1 MRKILCGI
9 LTIIICSFGVISLAE
24 DYDMQKEQENIKDK
38 IDQSTNELENVKSEL
53 SENMQK
59 IQSLDESML
68 TSQNEI
74 DKLNSKIDEI
84 QKNVDSVQEVLD
96 VEEKKFNSQENT
108 LKERL
113 VAIYEAGETQYIDI
127 ILTSKNIS
135 EFLSNCYL
143 ASQIASNDM
152 SLLKEMGDKKNEINI
167 KKEELNEVLK
177 EIGEVK
183 QEQTKKSKILEN
195 SKRIKENYVAQLS
208 QEEKE
213 IQTKIDE
220 YNQRF
225 HEINSQILELA
236 QQGLDTKYI
245 GGVLAWPVP
254 GYTRIT
260 SKYGMRT
267 HPITG
272 VYKLHTGVDVG
283 APMGASFIAANDGL
297 VVKAGFNSA
306 YGNMV
311 IIDHGGGISTLY
323 AHGSEIKVQEGEYV
337 KRNQEILKVGSTGY
351 STGAHAHF
359 EVRIN
364 GVVTDPMPY
373 ITNGLIPGTE
383 TTEQTN
389 EQK

>member
-74 DKLNSKIDEI
+74 DKLNSKIDKI
-84 QKNVDSVQEVLD
+84 QKNVDSVQ
-96 VEEKKFNSQENT
+96 EKKFNSQENT

-195 SKRIKENYVAQLS
+195 SK
-208 QEEKE
+208 
-213 IQTKIDE
+213 
-220 YNQRF
+220 
-225 HEINSQILELA
+225 ELKK
-236 QQGLDTKYI
+236 T
-245 GGVLAWPVP
+245 
-254 GYTRIT
+254 
-260 SKYGMRT
+260 M
-267 HPITG
+267 
-272 VYKLHTGVDVG
+272 
-283 APMGASFIAANDGL
+283 
-297 VVKAGFNSA
+297 
-306 YGNMV
+306 
-311 IIDHGGGISTLY
+311 
-323 AHGSEIKVQEGEYV
+323 
-337 KRNQEILKVGSTGY
+337 
-351 STGAHAHF
+351 
-359 EVRIN
+359 
-364 GVVTDPMPY
+364 
-373 ITNGLIPGTE
+373 
-383 TTEQTN
+383 
-389 EQK
+389 